1 MKAKPQRA
9 AKPVAVEKK
18 YFSRREVATYLGCSL
33 QNVIV
38 MVRQGLLP
46 EYDMSPF
53 VKRYRIDDVEAF
65 MKSRR
70 HQAGLR
76 KAA

>member
-9 AKPVAVEKK
+9 AKPAAVEKK

-33 QNVIV
+33 QHVINL
-38 MVRQGLLP
+38 VRQGLLP
-46 EYDMSPF
+46 EYDISPF
-53 VKRYRIDDVEAF
+53 AKRYRIEDVEAF
-65 MKSRR
+65 MQSRR
-70 HQAGLR
+70 HQAALK